1 MTSTDVVVDFDGW
14 LEPNRPFVPLE
25 PTRKIDTRPSGVRVT
40 NDLAVAVAP
49 PGAAGAVVNLT
60 ITQPIAD
67 GFATLYPCGAPLP
80 VASNVNFRAGG
91 TVPAAA
97 LVPVD
102 TAGRVCVHTSTPAH
116 VIVDVAGWLSTGFAP
131 SGPIRNLDTRSGPPV
146 TDVSIL
152 PIGGAGAD
160 GVALTLTAV
169 EPTAP
174 GFATVFPCGQAPP
187 FVSNLNFVAGQ
198 IIANAVV
205 ATPDTTGRICVHT
218 SVPTHLVIDVSG
230 FFR

>member
-1 MTSTDVVVDFDGW
+1 
-14 LEPNRPFVPLE
+14 
-25 PTRKIDTRPSGVRVT
+25 VRV
-40 NDLAVAVAP
+40 NGDIAVPVVP
-49 PGAAGAVVNLT
+49 PGAGGAVVNLT
-60 ITQPIAD
+60 ITQPVTD
-67 GFATLYPCGAPLP
+67 GFATLYPCGAPVPL
-80 VASNVNFRAGG
+80 ASNVNFRTGE
-91 TVPAAA
+91 TVPGAA

-116 VIVDVAGWLSTGFAP
+116 VIVDVAGSLSTGFAP
-131 SGPIRNLDTRSGPPV
+131 TGPTRALDTRSGPLV
-146 TDVSIL
+146 TDVAIT
-152 PIGGAGAD
+152 PTGVAGAD

-187 FVSNLNFVAGQ
+187 LVSNINFVSGQ

-205 ATPDTTGRICVHT
+205 ATPDSAGRICVHAST
-218 SVPTHLVIDVSG
+218 PTHLVIDVSG